1 MRALGMSSQRA
12 DISLWELLP
21 FLTHCLQVTGHQ
33 LLIWKAN
40 PDSRTAILI
49 SSLWNKLVKSRIS
62 PRITWITSPSEHTPR
77 LSRAPWVLC
86 SITASVLLGELLD
99 APGEEPLWRAVLK
112 EPEGS
117 CGTGTVRPP
126 GTAVGLQAWQGD
138 ATQAQRKLLQAVLNS
153 LWILLLSPLNSERG

>member
-21 FLTHCLQVTGHQ
+21 FLTHCLQVTGHR

-40 PDSRTAILI
+40 PDSRIAIPI
-49 SSLWNKLVKSRIS
+49 SSLWNKLVKSCIS
-62 PRITWITSPSEHTPR
+62 PRITWITSHSEHTPR
-77 LSRAPWVLC
+77 VSRAPWVLC
-86 SITASVLLGELLD
+86 SITASVLLGELSD

-117 CGTGTVRPP
+117 CGTRAIPP
-126 GTAVGLQAWQGD
+126 PALWWDCRHGRGD